1 MNKFITAILEDAW
14 LSDISSIL
22 KIAQGGQEE
31 GGGEEGELTASA
43 LLNIV
48 TIFPYEDED
57 EDEDE
62 DERIAV
68 IKVNK
73 DIYSSRTLPRYN
85 DLDDIQR
92 TAEFIVFRYFKIY

>member
-1 MNKFITAILEDAW
+1 

-31 GGGEEGELTASA
+31 EEEGEEGELTAASA

-48 TIFPYEDED
+48 TIFPYKAEDEK
-57 EDEDE
+57 
-62 DERIAV
+62 IAV

-73 DIYSSRTLPRYN
+73 DIYSSRTLPWYN
-85 DLDDIQR
+85 DLDDTQR
-92 TAEFIVFRYFKIY
+92 TLPNL

>member
-1 MNKFITAILEDAW
+1 MEDAGW
-14 LSDISSIL
+14 SAISSIL
-22 KIAQGGQEE
+22 KITQGGQEE
-31 GGGEEGELTASA
+31 EEEGEEGELTAASA

-48 TIFPYEDED
+48 TIFPYKA

>member
-57 EDEDE
+57 EDE
-62 DERIAV
+62 RIAV
-68 IKVNK
+68 IKVNV
-73 DIYSSRTLPRYN
+73 DMYSSKTLPWYN
-85 DLDDIQR
+85 DL
-92 TAEFIVFRYFKIY
+92 

>member
-57 EDEDE
+57 EDE
-62 DERIAV
+62 RIAV
-68 IKVNK
+68 IKVNV
-73 DIYSSRTLPRYN
+73 DIYSSRTLPWYN

-92 TAEFIVFRYFKIY
+92 TLPNL

>member
-57 EDEDE
+57 EDE
-62 DERIAV
+62 RIAV
-68 IKVNK
+68 IKVNV
-73 DIYSSRTLPRYN
+73 DINSSRTLPRYN

-92 TAEFIVFRYFKIY
+92 TLPNL

>member
-1 MNKFITAILEDAW
+1 MEDAGW
-14 LSDISSIL
+14 SAISSIL
-22 KIAQGGQEE
+22 KITQGGQEE
-31 GGGEEGELTASA
+31 GGGEEGELTAASA

-48 TIFPYEDED
+48 TIFPYKA

-68 IKVNK
+68 IKVNV
-73 DIYSSRTLPRYN
+73 DIYSSRTLPWYN

-92 TAEFIVFRYFKIY
+92 TLPNL

>member
-57 EDEDE
+57 EDE
-62 DERIAV
+62 RIAV
-68 IKVNK
+68 IKVNV
-73 DIYSSRTLPRYN
+73 DIYSSKTLPWYN
-85 DLDDIQR
+85 DL
-92 TAEFIVFRYFKIY
+92 